1 MKFFQNR
8 FFVGSLCIITSA
20 ILAFIIVPS
29 VNNSK
34 SQTEMVIK
42 IKSDVQAGTR
52 IDESMIV
59 ETEVGSYGLPENTIT
74 DKADIIGKY
83 SNCAITK
90 DDIIV
95 ASKLS
100 EYAADERLDRI
111 LSNGQKLITVSVS
124 SIAAGVGNHLRAGDL
139 VSVMLYEDKSVEI
152 FEELKN
158 IEVYSIENDEAVNI
172 EETDSEDN
180 TEKLAA
186 TVTLIVNDSQAQKLV
201 YSEYSGK
208 LHIIFERRG
217 ANL

>member
-1 MKFFQNR
+1 M
-8 FFVGSLCIITSA
+8 LTS
-20 ILAFIIVPS
+20 
-29 VNNSK
+29 
-34 SQTEMVIK
+34 
-42 IKSDVQAGTR
+42 KSDVQAGTR

-83 SNCAITK
+83 TNCAIIK

-139 VSVMLYEDKSVEI
+139 VSVMLMI
-152 FEELKN
+152 PL
-158 IEVYSIENDEAVNI
+158 
-172 EETDSEDN
+172 
-180 TEKLAA
+180 
-186 TVTLIVNDSQAQKLV
+186 
-201 YSEYSGK
+201 EY
-208 LHIIFERRG
+208 F
-217 ANL
+217 